1 MDHLLLHCNFAFA
14 MWSYVFGLFG
24 VHWVMSQMVADLLAG
39 WRNWFGK
46 RSSVVLHLALLYLM
60 WMLWWD

>member
-1 MDHLLLHCNFAFA
+1 